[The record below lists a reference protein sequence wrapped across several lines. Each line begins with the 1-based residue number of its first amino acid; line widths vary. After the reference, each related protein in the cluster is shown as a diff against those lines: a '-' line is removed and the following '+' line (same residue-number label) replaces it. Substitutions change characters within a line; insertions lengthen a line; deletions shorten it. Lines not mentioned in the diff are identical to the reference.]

1 MIHECATLIKHFFIH
16 SLYHLKSKG
25 LFLIEHHLSSSYN
38 FPLVILSIAVAIFA
52 AGVALDISSRL
63 KYAKH
68 ASRLSW
74 VAAGAF
80 SLGLGIWAMH
90 FIGMLAFHLNDD
102 VTYHLGIV
110 LLSIVP
116 AVVASGLAFWII
128 SHPETRPIQL
138 VFGAF
143 LISVGVV
150 SMHYIGMEAMQM
162 NAILTY
168 DPVMWIASAIV
179 AFVASLVGLYILFY
193 IPNVSRFHWRR
204 LVSSVLIGVAVSGMH
219 YVGMGAARFTPM
231 EGVAKPV
238 SGYAVDS
245 TLLAY
250 VIAASVMTLFI
261 LMYIS
266 LRTASQLEAQ
276 SEELEMKFESIIES
290 ASDAII
296 VADHTR
302 VILQWNQGAT
312 DLFGYTYEEM
322 VGQSIVAIIP
332 ERFREAHER
341 GMRRYEATGEKRVI
355 GQTVELIGLRKDG
368 VEVPIEMSLGTWKT
382 DKGIFFS
389 SIIRDISERKRIEA
403 QINDLVYLDPLTG
416 LPNRRLFSDRLD
428 ALLGQSQSEQFA
440 LYYIDLD
447 NFKVINDRFGHSIGD
462 QFLKQVTTRIQ
473 STIQKTDTLARL
485 GGDEFIILS
494 PDTKSN
500 LAAHRAQELINVLHP
515 PFELENEEVF
525 TGASIGISLHPS
537 DGDTAE
543 ELIKNADIA
552 MYRAKADG
560 KNGYQFFTN
569 ELNESVSRRSNLSM
583 ALRKGVGRGEF
594 TVHYQPQIQLETETL
609 IGMEALV
616 RWQHPDLGMI
626 SPGEFIPI
634 AEETGSIHRLGE
646 FVLNEACRQNKA
658 WQDAGIPP
666 FRVAVNISAVQFA
679 QKDLPEVVSRA
690 LAASNLDAQ
699 YLELE
704 LTESVIQ
711 SADRAIETMHELV
724 ALGVHLSID
733 DFGTGYSSLSY
744 LKLFPID
751 TLKIDQHFT
760 KNIES
765 DEKDAALVKTI
776 IRMAH
781 ELDLNVIAEG
791 VETENQVAFLKAES
805 CNQAQGYFYNR
816 PLPAEEIEVFFQQ
829 YKKASSS

>member
-1 MIHECATLIKHFFIH
+1 M
-16 SLYHLKSKG
+16 YNLKLKG

-38 FPLVILSIAVAIFA
+38 LPLVILSIAVAIFA
-52 AGVALDISSRL
+52 AGVSLDISSHL

-68 ASRLSW
+68 ASQHVW
-74 VAAGAF
+74 VVAGAF

-90 FIGMLAFHLNDD
+90 FIGMLAFHLQAD
-102 VTYHLGIV
+102 VTYHFGIV
-110 LLSIVP
+110 LLSILP
-116 AVVASGLAFWII
+116 AVFASGLAFRII
-128 SHPETRPIQL
+128 SQLETRPTQFIF
-138 VFGAF
+138 VSF

-150 SMHYIGMEAMQM
+150 SMHYIGMESMQM
-162 NAILTY
+162 NAVLTY
-168 DPVMWIASAIV
+168 DPVMWIASVLV
-179 AFVASLVGLYILFY
+179 AFAASLVGLYILFY

-204 LVSSVLIGVAVSGMH
+204 LASSVLIGVAVSGMH
-219 YVGMGAARFTPM
+219 YVGMGAARFTPT
-231 EGVAKPV
+231 EGVAQPL
-238 SGYAVDS
+238 SGYAIDR

-250 VIAASVMTLFI
+250 VIAASVITLFGI
-261 LMYIS
+261 MYIS
-266 LRTASQLEAQ
+266 IRTASRIEAQ

-296 VADHTR
+296 VADHNR
-302 VILQWNQGAT
+302 IVIQWNRGAT
-312 DLFGYTYEEM
+312 DLFGYTSKE
-322 VGQSIVAIIP
+322 VIGQSMATIIP

-341 GMRRYEATGEKRVI
+341 GMKRYETTGEKRVI

-368 VEVPIEMSLGTWKT
+368 SEVPIEMSLGTWKT
-382 DKGIFFS
+382 GKGIFFS

-416 LPNRRLFSDRLD
+416 LPNRRLFSDRLN
-428 ALLGQSQSEQFA
+428 ALLGQGQSEQFA
-440 LYYIDLD
+440 LFYIDLD

-462 QFLKQVTTRIQ
+462 HFLKQVTTRLQ
-473 STIQKTDTLARL
+473 STIQTSDTLARL

-494 PDTKSN
+494 PHTKSN
-500 LAAHRAQELINVLHP
+500 LAAHHAQELINVLHP
-515 PFELENEEVF
+515 PFELEQEEVF

-537 DGDTAE
+537 DGDTAD

-583 ALRKGVGRGEF
+583 ALRKGLGRGEF
-594 TVHYQPQIQLETETL
+594 TVHYQPQIQLKSETV

-616 RWQHPDLGMI
+616 RWQHPKLGMI

-666 FRVAVNISAVQFA
+666 FRVAVNISAIQFA

-690 LAASNLDAQ
+690 LDASGLEAE

-711 SADRAIETMHELV
+711 SADRAIDTMHELV

-816 PLPAEEIEVFFQQ
+816 PVPAEEIEVFFQQ
-829 YKKASSS
+829 FKKASSS

>member
-1 MIHECATLIKHFFIH
+1 
-16 SLYHLKSKG
+16 
-25 LFLIEHHLSSSYN
+25 
-38 FPLVILSIAVAIFA
+38 
-52 AGVALDISSRL
+52 
-63 KYAKH
+63 
-68 ASRLSW
+68 
-74 VAAGAF
+74 
-80 SLGLGIWAMH
+80 
-90 FIGMLAFHLNDD
+90 
-102 VTYHLGIV
+102 
-110 LLSIVP
+110 
-116 AVVASGLAFWII
+116 
-128 SHPETRPIQL
+128 
-138 VFGAF
+138 
-143 LISVGVV
+143 
-150 SMHYIGMEAMQM
+150 
-162 NAILTY
+162 
-168 DPVMWIASAIV
+168 
-179 AFVASLVGLYILFY
+179 
-193 IPNVSRFHWRR
+193 
-204 LVSSVLIGVAVSGMH
+204 
-219 YVGMGAARFTPM
+219 MG
-231 EGVAKPV
+231 
-238 SGYAVDS
+238 GYAVDR
-245 TLLAY
+245 TLLIY
-250 VIAASVMTLFI
+250 VTIISILTLFA
-261 LMYIS
+261 LVYTS
-266 LRTASQLEAQ
+266 LKTASQLEAQ
-276 SEELEMKFESIIES
+276 SEELELKFESIIES

-296 VADHTR
+296 VADHNRT
-302 VILQWNQGAT
+302 ILQWNHSAT
-312 DLFGYTYEEM
+312 DLFGYTSKE
-322 VGQSIVAIIP
+322 VIGQSMTAIIP
-332 ERFREAHER
+332 ERFQDDHER
-341 GMRRYEATGEKRVI
+341 GMRRYESTGEKRVI

-368 VEVPIEMSLGTWKT
+368 LEVPIEMSLGMWKT
-382 DKGIFFS
+382 DKGTFFS

-416 LPNRRLFSDRLD
+416 LPNRRLFNDRLN
-428 ALLGQSQSEQFA
+428 ALLERTQQESFA

-462 QFLKQVTTRIQ
+462 QFLKHVTTRIQ
-473 STIQKTDTLARL
+473 SIILKSDTLARL

-494 PDTKSN
+494 PHTTSN
-500 LAAHRAQELINVLHP
+500 LAAHRAQELINVLQP

-525 TGASIGISLHPS
+525 TGASVGISLHPS
-537 DGDTAE
+537 DGHTAD

-560 KNGYQFFTN
+560 KNGYQFFTH
-569 ELNESVSRRSNLSM
+569 ELNESVSRRSSLSM

-594 TVHYQPQIQLETETL
+594 TVHYQPQIQLESETV

-616 RWQHPDLGMI
+616 RWHHPELGMI

-679 QKDLPEVVSRA
+679 QKDLAEVVSRA
-690 LAASNLDAQ
+690 LAASGLEAE

-711 SADRAIETMHELV
+711 SADRAIETMNELV

-791 VETENQVAFLKAES
+791 VETAHQVAFLKAES

-816 PLPAEEIEVFFQQ
+816 PMPAEDIEVFFQQ
-829 YKKASSS
+829 LDKTSSS